1 MCGIAGL
8 IEKKAARFPTEVLEQ
23 MSLKIAHRGPD
34 GSGLKVYAEETNG
47 IPNKT
52 DEQYFFNV
60 ILKRCI
66 IIYYVLLAI
75 ILIWKFNQ

>member
-1 MCGIAGL
+1 MLLMAYML
-8 IEKKAARFPTEVLEQ
+8 FV
-23 MSLKIAHRGPD
+23 
-34 GSGLKVYAEETNG
+34 KVYAEETNG

-60 ILKRCI
+60 IFKPCI

>member
-1 MCGIAGL
+1 L
-8 IEKKAARFPTEVLEQ
+8 KNLRFVI
-23 MSLKIAHRGPD
+23 KILAIVCALPM
-34 GSGLKVYAEETNG
+34 LLMAYMLFAKVYAEETNG